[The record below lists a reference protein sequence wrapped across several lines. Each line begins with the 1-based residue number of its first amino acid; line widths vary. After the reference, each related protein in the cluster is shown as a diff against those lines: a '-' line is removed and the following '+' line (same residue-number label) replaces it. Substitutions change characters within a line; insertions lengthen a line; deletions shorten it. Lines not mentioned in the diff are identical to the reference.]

1 MVAEVEVGRVLFGF
15 REPRS
20 AVHSG
25 DTFGLG
31 DHTITASATD
41 AHGNT
46 SSETFSITVQDTTAP
61 TLTTVA
67 GQTADATNA
76 AQNVATVFAEANN
89 AGDGTHKGVFK
100 EGTTGVHPGGTF
112 CLGESHITAAS
123 NDAHG

>member
-67 GQTADATNA
+67 GQTDEATSA
-76 AQNVATVFAEANN
+76 AGAVAAFSATATHSRVGTATVVFSDWDTAVHT
-89 AGDGTHKGVFK
+89 GD
-100 EGTTGVHPGGTF
+100 
-112 CLGESHITAAS
+112 
-123 NDAHG
+123 

>member
-67 GQTADATNA
+67 GQTDEATSA
-76 AQNVATVFAEANN
+76 AGAVATFSATATDAV
-89 AGDGTHKGVFK
+89 DGTDTVVFK
-100 EGTTGVHPGGTF
+100 EGTTRSEERRGG
-112 CLGESHITAAS
+112 GEWEYPMSP
-123 NDAHG
+123 AH